1 MRTLKS
7 LFATTILGVV
17 LSMPAFA
24 GNISTPGVVD
34 PPPPPPPPAT
44 QLAGNISTPS
54 LTSNPDNTGELGFA
68 DILLAL
74 LSLF

>member
-34 PPPPPPPPAT
+34 PPPPPAT

-54 LTSNPDNTGELGFA
+54 LTSNPANTGELGFA

>member
-7 LFATTILGVV
+7 LFATTILGVA
-17 LSMPAFA
+17 LSIPAFA

-34 PPPPPPPPAT
+34 PPPPPPPATNPACD
-44 QLAGNISTPS
+44 LILP
-54 LTSNPDNTGELGFA
+54 

>member
-7 LFATTILGVV
+7 LLATTILGVA
-17 LSMPAFA
+17 LSIPAFA

-34 PPPPPPPPAT
+34 PPPPPPPAT

>member
-7 LFATTILGVV
+7 LFATTILGVA

-34 PPPPPPPPAT
+34 PPPPPPAT
-44 QLAGNISTPS
+44 ESAGNISTPS
-54 LTSNPDNTGELGFA
+54 PTSNPDNTGEPGFA